1 MDSEPELT
9 YTFLLNYY
17 IKHQLHQQEL
27 PKVPQYT
34 RKAYVNWYERNK
46 DNEDFK
52 DRRAIAN
59 KKAYEKRKERIL
71 SIENDLA
78 TKVPPN

>member
-17 IKHQLHQQEL
+17 IKHQIHQQEL

-34 RKAYVNWYERNK
+34 KKANAKYYERIKDNK
-46 DNEDFK
+46 DFK
-52 DRRAIAN
+52 EKKSESN
-59 KKAYEKRKERIL
+59 KRYYEKRKERIL

>member
-27 PKVPQYT
+27 PNVPQYT
-34 RKAYVNWYERNK
+34 RKANKAYYNKNK
-46 DNEDFK
+46 DKEEF
-52 DRRAIAN
+52 RE
-59 KKAYEKRKERIL
+59 KKSESNRKYYEKRKERIL